1 MIKNKPFL
9 IGCIIFPLI
18 LIIGFIVGFV
28 STVGKSMGGTSTKV
42 PTNAW
47 LRVNPSAIISDYNE
61 MQAIKWFGSSS
72 NSAEDIARKIRS
84 AASDSRIKG
93 MLLEPSVIQTSYP
106 ALSEIG
112 LAIAEFKKSGKPVV
126 AFGESFSQG
135 DYLLASYANEIYME
149 PSASAGLVLEGVS
162 SNLMFYK
169 EMLDKLGIKMQILQ
183 SGEYKGAGE
192 PYSQTSLSDGTRN
205 NIDAVLKDRYTILLR
220 DIAAR
225 RKMSIEDIT
234 KVFETREDYF
244 LHADTAK
251 ELKLIDYPMG
261 RTAML
266 AKLKLND
273 DRLLN
278 IADYSAAEPK
288 QAKNKIAVVYLTG
301 QISANTGN
309 EFGGQGM
316 ISASKVKKII
326 EDIRKNKDVK
336 AVVLRINSPGGSALE
351 SEKIYQQLLSLKKD
365 FPIVISMGGVAASGG
380 YYISCASDYI
390 MADEA
395 TITGS
400 IGVIMMI
407 PETEGLGKKLGLRTQ
422 TLKHGKFA
430 GSFNLFQAYS
440 PELLASLKRS
450 STATYDEFKAR
461 VISARRYEPG
471 TIDSVAEGRVFSAL
485 TAKKLRLIDDIGS
498 LDAAIAKAASL
509 AKIQSYSAVN
519 FPEKISIL
527 DALKDSDILKM
538 RQAMRMAN
546 DPAAEMERAL
556 RLIPAAGEWHY
567 LLPYKLD

>member
-1 MIKNKPFL
+1 
-9 IGCIIFPLI
+9 
-18 LIIGFIVGFV
+18 
-28 STVGKSMGGTSTKV
+28 
-42 PTNAW
+42 
-47 LRVNPSAIISDYNE
+47 
-61 MQAIKWFGSSS
+61 
-72 NSAEDIARKIRS
+72 
-84 AASDSRIKG
+84 
-93 MLLEPSVIQTSYP
+93 
-106 ALSEIG
+106 
-112 LAIAEFKKSGKPVV
+112 
-126 AFGESFSQG
+126 
-135 DYLLASYANEIYME
+135 
-149 PSASAGLVLEGVS
+149 
-162 SNLMFYK
+162 
-169 EMLDKLGIKMQILQ
+169 
-183 SGEYKGAGE
+183 
-192 PYSQTSLSDGTRN
+192 
-205 NIDAVLKDRYTILLR
+205 
-220 DIAAR
+220 
-225 RKMSIEDIT
+225 
-234 KVFETREDYF
+234 
-244 LHADTAK
+244 
-251 ELKLIDYPMG
+251 
-261 RTAML
+261 
-266 AKLKLND
+266 
-273 DRLLN
+273 
-278 IADYSAAEPK
+278 
-288 QAKNKIAVVYLTG
+288 VVYLTG